1 MNPCLAVLIATCWVN
16 SERIWQDY
24 SNKVASVSKV
34 GIIANPASGKDI
46 RRLVAY
52 ASIMD
57 NVEKTNQL
65 RRIILGIDAMGVSE
79 ILIMPDYYGL
89 GQRALDGI
97 GRGGIKAKVSIIDMP
112 VTYTHEDSTLAAE
125 LMGEL
130 GVGCI
135 VTLGGDGTNRDVA
148 KRSHTIPLV
157 PVSTGTNNVFPAM
170 VEATSAGIAAGII
183 AQKLVD
189 GKDTIRTHKRLVII
203 KNDVEIDM
211 ALIDAVVLNQLF
223 IGARAIWE
231 LSQVKQ
237 IICTRAEPTNMG
249 LTCIGGNLHPLGP
262 DDEHGMYLKL
272 GNGSL
277 KVKAAV
283 LPGVISEV
291 GIEEWE
297 ILAPDEEIEVFHKPS
312 VIALDGEREITVRAS
327 DQVKVRLQSDGPPVV
342 DIERTIREAA
352 RKGFFRN

>member
-1 MNPCLAVLIATCWVN
+1 M
-16 SERIWQDY
+16 
-24 SNKVASVSKV
+24 SKV

-65 RRIILGIDAMGVSE
+65 RRIILGIDATGVDE

-97 GRGGIKAKVSIIDMP
+97 GKERISAKVSILDMP

-125 LMGEL
+125 LMGKL

-148 KRSHTIPLV
+148 KRSQTIPLV
-157 PVSTGTNNVFPAM
+157 PVSTGTNNVFPVM
-170 VEATSAGIAAGII
+170 IESTSAGIAAGIT
-183 AQKLVD
+183 AQRFID
-189 GKDTIRTHKRLVII
+189 GNDTIRTHKRLVII
-203 KNDVEIDM
+203 KNGIEIDM

-231 LSQVKQ
+231 LSEVKQ

-249 LTCIGGNLHPLGP
+249 MTCIGGHLHPLGP
-262 DDEHGMYLKL
+262 DDEHGMHLKL
-272 GNGSL
+272 GNGNI

-283 LPGVISEV
+283 LPGLICEV
-291 GIEEWE
+291 GVKELK
-297 ILAPDEEIEVFHKPS
+297 ILALGEEVEVFHKPS
-312 VIALDGEREITVRAS
+312 VIALDGEREITVKAS
-327 DQVKVRLQSDGPPVV
+327 DQVKVRLQSDGPLVV
-342 DIERTIREAA
+342 DIERTIKEAVA
-352 RKGFFRN
+352 KGFFRNQS

>member
-1 MNPCLAVLIATCWVN
+1 
-16 SERIWQDY
+16 
-24 SNKVASVSKV
+24 VSKV

-46 RRLVAY
+46 RRLVSY

-65 RRIILGIDAMGVSE
+65 RRIILGIDATGVDE

-89 GQRALDGI
+89 GQRALEGI
-97 GRGGIKAKVSIIDMP
+97 GKERISAKVSILDMP

-148 KRSHTIPLV
+148 KRSQTIPLV
-157 PVSTGTNNVFPAM
+157 PVSTGTNNVFPVM
-170 VEATSAGIAAGII
+170 IESTSAGIAAGIT
-183 AQKLVD
+183 AQKFID
-189 GKDTIRTHKRLVII
+189 GNNTIRTHKRLVII
-203 KNDVEIDM
+203 KNGIEIDM

-223 IGARAIWE
+223 IGSRAIWE
-231 LSQVKQ
+231 LSEVKQ

-249 LTCIGGNLHPLGP
+249 MTCIGGHLHPLGP
-262 DDEHGMYLKL
+262 YDEHGMHLKL
-272 GNGSL
+272 GNGNI

-283 LPGVISEV
+283 LPGLICEV
-291 GIEEWE
+291 GIKELK
-297 ILAPDEEIEVFHKPS
+297 ILALGEEVEVFHKPS
-312 VIALDGEREITVRAS
+312 VIALDGEREITVKAS

-342 DIERTIREAA
+342 DIERTIKEAVA
-352 RKGFFRN
+352 KGFFRNQS

>member
-1 MNPCLAVLIATCWVN
+1 M
-16 SERIWQDY
+16 
-24 SNKVASVSKV
+24 SKV

-57 NVEKTNQL
+57 NNEKTNQL
-65 RRIILGIDAMGVSE
+65 KRIMLGIDATGVDE

-97 GRGGIKAKVSIIDMP
+97 GKNCIRAKVSIIDMP
-112 VTYTHEDSTLAAE
+112 ATYTHEDSTLAAE

-148 KRSHTIPLV
+148 KRSRNVPLV
-157 PVSTGTNNVFPAM
+157 PLSTGTNNVFPVM
-170 VEATSAGIAAGII
+170 VEATSVGIAAGII
-183 AQKLVD
+183 AQKIVD
-189 GKDTIRTHKRLVII
+189 GKDTIRTHKRLIII
-203 KNDVEIDM
+203 KNGSEIDI

-223 IGARAIWE
+223 TGARAIWD
-231 LSQVKQ
+231 LPRVKQ

-249 LTCIGGNLHPLGP
+249 LTSIAGNLHPLSP

-272 GNGSL
+272 GKGRL
-277 KVKAAV
+277 KVRAAV
-283 LPGVISEV
+283 LPGIISEV
-291 GIEEWE
+291 GIEEWK
-297 ILAPDEEIEVFHKPS
+297 ILAPGEEVEVLHKPS
-312 VIALDGEREITVRAS
+312 VIALDGEREITVKGS
-327 DQVKVRLQSDGPPVV
+327 DQIKVRLQNDGPAVV
-342 DIERTIREAA
+342 DIERTIREAVN
-352 RKGFFRN
+352 KGFFRKQN

>member
-1 MNPCLAVLIATCWVN
+1 M
-16 SERIWQDY
+16 
-24 SNKVASVSKV
+24 SKA

-57 NVEKTNQL
+57 NNEKTNQL
-65 RRIILGIDAMGVSE
+65 RRIILGIDATGVDE
-79 ILIMPDYYGL
+79 ILIMPDYYFL
-89 GQRALDGI
+89 GQRALDGM
-97 GRGGIKAKVSIIDMP
+97 RRERLRAKVSIMDMP

-135 VTLGGDGTNRDVA
+135 ITLGGDGTNRDVA
-148 KRSHTIPLV
+148 KSNRTTPLV
-157 PVSTGTNNVFPAM
+157 PVSTGTNNVFPVM
-170 VEATSAGIAAGII
+170 VEATVAGIAAGII
-183 AQKLVD
+183 AQKLVN
-189 GKDTIRTHKRLVII
+189 GKDIIRTQKRLVII
-203 KNDVEIDM
+203 KNGIEIDM

-231 LSQVKQ
+231 LAEVKQ

-272 GNGSL
+272 GNGKL
-277 KVKAAV
+277 KVKATV
-283 LPGVISEV
+283 LPGIISKV
-291 GIEEWE
+291 GIKEWK
-297 ILAPDEEIEVFHKPS
+297 ILAPGEEIEVSHKPS
-312 VIALDGEREITVRAS
+312 VMALDGEREITVRAS
-327 DQVKVRLQSDGPPVV
+327 DRVKVRLQSDGPPVV
-342 DIERTIREAA
+342 DIERTIREAV
-352 RKGFFRN
+352 KEGFFRK

>member
-1 MNPCLAVLIATCWVN
+1 M
-16 SERIWQDY
+16 
-24 SNKVASVSKV
+24 SKV

-57 NVEKTNQL
+57 NNEKTNQL
-65 RRIILGIDAMGVSE
+65 RRIILGVDATGVDE
-79 ILIMPDYYGL
+79 ILIMPDYYFL

-97 GRGGIKAKVSIIDMP
+97 GRERIRAKVSIMDMA
-112 VTYTHEDSTLAAE
+112 VTCTHEDSTLAAE
-125 LMGEL
+125 LMGKL

-148 KRSHTIPLV
+148 KSNRTVPLV
-157 PVSTGTNNVFPAM
+157 PVSTGTNNVFPVM

-189 GKDTIRTHKRLVII
+189 DKDTIRTHKRLVII
-203 KNDVEIDM
+203 KNGIEIDM

-231 LSQVKQ
+231 LPEVKQ

-249 LTCIGGNLHPLGP
+249 LTCIGGNLYPLGP
-262 DDEHGMYLKL
+262 DDEHGMHLKL
-272 GNGSL
+272 GNGKL

-283 LPGVISEV
+283 LPGIISEV
-291 GIEEWE
+291 GIKEWK
-297 ILAPDEEIEVFHKPS
+297 ILAPGEEVEVAHKPS
-312 VIALDGEREITVRAS
+312 VIALDGEREITVKDS
-327 DQVKVRLQSDGPPVV
+327 DRVKVRLQSDGPPVV
-342 DIERTIREAA
+342 NIERTIREAVK
-352 RKGFFRN
+352 KGFFRN